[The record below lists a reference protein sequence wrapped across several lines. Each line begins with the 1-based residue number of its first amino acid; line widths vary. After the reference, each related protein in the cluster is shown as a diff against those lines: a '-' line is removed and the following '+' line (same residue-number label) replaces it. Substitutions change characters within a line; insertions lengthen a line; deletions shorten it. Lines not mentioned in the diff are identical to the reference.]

1 MEMVAEINHFIIYLR
16 EIKKTSKNTE
26 VSYQRDL
33 MQLASFL
40 ERQGIRSVDKV
51 TKTSLTSYILHLEKE
66 GKATTTISRC
76 LASMKAFFHFECK
89 EGRIRKDPAELLKAP
104 KVEKKAPTILTVDEV
119 NSLLSQPSGESP
131 KELRDRAML
140 ELLYATGIRV
150 SELIHLKKADINLSI
165 GYITCRDEH
174 KERMVPF
181 GKVAKLALSAY
192 MERGRG
198 YLLRDQE
205 SEWLF
210 TNCNGKSM
218 SRQGFW
224 KIIKFYG
231 DKAGIKAD
239 ITPHTL
245 RHSFAAHLLRNGADI
260 HAVQAMLGHSDMAT
274 TQMYMN
280 YTQGE
285 DLRRAYTGA
294 HPRG

>member
-1 MEMVAEINHFIIYLR
+1 MVVEINHFIIYLR

-40 ERQGIRSVDKV
+40 GQQGIIEVGKV
-51 TKTSLTSYILHLEKE
+51 TKTSLNSYILYLEKA
-66 GKATTTISRC
+66 GRATTTISRT
-76 LASMKAFFHFECK
+76 LASMKAFFHYECTQ
-89 EGRIRKDPAELLKAP
+89 GNIGKDPAELIKAP
-104 KVEKKAPTILTVDEV
+104 KVEKKEPIILTVDEV
-119 NSLLSQPSGESP
+119 NCLLSQPDGETP
-131 KELRDRAML
+131 KEFRDRAML

-150 SELIHLKKADINLSI
+150 SELINLKKSDVNLTV
-165 GYITCRDEH
+165 GYITCKDEH
-174 KERMVPF
+174 KERMIPF
-181 GKVAKLALSAY
+181 GKVSKLALSAY
-192 MERGRG
+192 MERGREH
-198 YLLRDQE
+198 LLKEQD

-210 TNCNGKSM
+210 TNCNGRPM

-224 KIIKFYG
+224 KIVKFYG

-239 ITPHTL
+239 ITPHSL

-260 HAVQAMLGHSDMAT
+260 HVVQAMLGHSDMAT

-280 YTQGE
+280 YAQKE
-285 DLRRAYTGA
+285 AVRHAYTGV

>member
-16 EIKKTSKNTE
+16 EIRKTSKNTE

-40 ERQGIRSVDKV
+40 ERQGIVEVDKV
-51 TKTSLTSYILHLEKE
+51 TKTCLNSYILHLEKE

-76 LASMKAFFHFECK
+76 LASMKAFFHFECR
-89 EGRIRKDPAELLKAP
+89 EGRIQEDPAELIKAP

-119 NSLLSQPSGESP
+119 NSLLSQPGGDTP

-150 SELIHLKKADINLSI
+150 SELIHLKKTDVNLAI

-192 MERGRG
+192 MERGRE

-205 SEWLF
+205 SQWLF

-280 YTQGE
+280 YTRGE

>member
-1 MEMVAEINHFIIYLR
+1 MVAEINHFIIYLR

-76 LASMKAFFHFECK
+76 MASMKAFFHFECK

-119 NSLLSQPSGESP
+119 NSLLSQPGGESP